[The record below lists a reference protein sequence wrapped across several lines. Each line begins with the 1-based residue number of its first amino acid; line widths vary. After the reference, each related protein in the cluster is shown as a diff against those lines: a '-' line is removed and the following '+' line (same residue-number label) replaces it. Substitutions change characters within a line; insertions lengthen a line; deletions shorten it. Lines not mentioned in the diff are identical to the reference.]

1 MKGSSP
7 CLQVARPNPILGV
20 PRAHGNQTVEM
31 PAVCSLDLQAA
42 SRKRL
47 AISSGCGVSHDFDG
61 GGLTFV
67 AHCAVRNRKKLNFQR
82 SFFVCAGE
90 ASGRKTGRLTR
101 ILLCLSPLLTRLFLL
116 RLCMSEQSCRSLRVT
131 GFVRQARAF
140 YSPKLN

>member
-7 CLQVARPNPILGV
+7 CLQDPTPCSESLRHTETRPL
-20 PRAHGNQTVEM
+20 RCLQF
-31 PAVCSLDLQAA
+31 AVWIRKPQAA

-47 AISSGCGVSHDFDG
+47 ATSSGRGVSHDFDG

-82 SFFVCAGE
+82 LFFVCAGE